1 VKNDTEAYA
10 AFDSSK
16 LRHAV
21 AIAVGKRPTLV
32 VTAIA
37 REPSGLRLGAQ
48 ARAHADRRTHHV
60 IIQTH

>member
-37 REPSGLRLGAQ
+37 REPSGFVWALKRSLTPTA
-48 ARAHADRRTHHV
+48 AP
-60 IIQTH
+60 IM